1 MFRGEVLE
9 SGGILSTCDAVESV
23 TLGSLQALTVVLK
36 ASRLQ
41 YACFRGLR
49 DDCKACSEC
58 EHCGHKRLGAKKV
71 DLQVDVLI
79 CACASTPSESV

>member
-58 EHCGHKRLGAKKV
+58 EHCGHKRLGAKK
-71 DLQVDVLI
+71 
-79 CACASTPSESV
+79 S